1 MYMHFFL
8 EFAYERTYS
17 KFGFLVIPLLNM
29 SVCLFQTRLG
39 TPFLSET
46 FEDEAYKRNC

>member
-29 SVCLFQTRLG
+29 SVCLFQTRL
-39 TPFLSET
+39 ET
-46 FEDEAYKRNC
+46 LEDEAYKRNC